1 MMESRAADLD
11 NTYVPRKD
19 IYADVSACLFKK
31 GFPFNEKDVDIK
43 WHNLIRQY
51 KTDLARKEK
60 SGAYFERTPVF
71 DQMERIIGH
80 RHDIKPK
87 NIAGSG
93 LKRKTN
99 KDEEEDGK
107 TEKKKRGTPD
117 AKRQMMEKLENTLAY
132 FRESDERF
140 RAEREEARK
149 TREEHEE
156 RKFPCWLTW
165 SK

>member
-1 MMESRAADLD
+1 MSTATHLLLDMMESRAADLD

-99 KDEEEDGK
+99 KDEEKEDGK
-107 TEKKKRGTPD
+107 TQKK
-117 AKRQMMEKLENTLAY
+117 
-132 FRESDERF
+132 
-140 RAEREEARK
+140 
-149 TREEHEE
+149 EE
-156 RKFPCWLTW
+156 RDPGCEAPDDGKAGKHPNLLQRIG
-165 SK
+165 